1 MRPLLCTLLALAATL
16 APAAAARADDVVG
29 YALVVGSNRPG
40 PGQAALAF
48 AEDDAREVAEVLR
61 DLGGFPAARVQVV
74 LNPSAKALGAAL
86 DKLERAVAA
95 DVVAGRAPRVF
106 FYYSGHAKASGLSLG
121 PDEYALETLRARLF
135 ATRAALTVVV
145 LDACQSGA
153 FSRIKG
159 AEPAADFSYNSRARL
174 DASGVA
180 VLASST
186 GSELSQE
193 SDFLRSSYFT
203 HNLLVGLRGAADDN
217 HDGQVSLDEAY
228 RYTYHQTLVATAA
241 TAVGSQHV
249 SVEVD
254 LKGAGEIPLAFPERA
269 TAALTLPADAE
280 GQVLVVK
287 APARAVVA
295 ELQKAKGAALQ
306 VAVAP
311 GRYQVLMRTAAR
323 VVRCDATAGPGA
335 PPIDLA
341 RCAVDAPLASATKG
355 AGAVDG
361 PAWLMS
367 VALGI
372 GGGRADAYTERLEE
386 FGYHKQLGVGT
397 RLGVDALRRV
407 HPAVLVGGQAVLYG
421 GDEWRRDTDL
431 EPLTIRWN
439 TGVVGAL
446 GRVEQHLGPVAAFA
460 QLGAGLAITGTT
472 FVDQAGVA
480 TDEVHAGPAAS
491 GALGLDWIIG
501 AGVGVTGRFDA
512 SYAPSL
518 PNLLGDHHDTGQ
530 LGLSIG
536 VVVAR

>member
-16 APAAAARADDVVG
+16 APAAARADDVVG

-40 PGQAALAF
+40 PGQTALAF

-121 PDEYALETLRARLF
+121 ADEYALETLRARLF

-203 HNLLVGLRGAADDN
+203 HNFLIGLRGAADDN

-241 TAVGSQHV
+241 TAVGTH
-249 SVEVD
+249 
-254 LKGAGEIPLAFPERA
+254 
-269 TAALTLPADAE
+269 
-280 GQVLVVK
+280 
-287 APARAVVA
+287 
-295 ELQKAKGAALQ
+295 GAATWSGFGREVRMPTR
-306 VAVAP
+306 VA
-311 GRYQVLMRTAAR
+311 
-323 VVRCDATAGPGA
+323 
-335 PPIDLA
+335 
-341 RCAVDAPLASATKG
+341 
-355 AGAVDG
+355 
-361 PAWLMS
+361 W
-367 VALGI
+367 
-372 GGGRADAYTERLEE
+372 
-386 FGYHKQLGVGT
+386 
-397 RLGVDALRRV
+397 
-407 HPAVLVGGQAVLYG
+407 
-421 GDEWRRDTDL
+421 
-431 EPLTIRWN
+431 
-439 TGVVGAL
+439 
-446 GRVEQHLGPVAAFA
+446 
-460 QLGAGLAITGTT
+460 
-472 FVDQAGVA
+472 
-480 TDEVHAGPAAS
+480 
-491 GALGLDWIIG
+491 
-501 AGVGVTGRFDA
+501 
-512 SYAPSL
+512 
-518 PNLLGDHHDTGQ
+518 
-530 LGLSIG
+530 
-536 VVVAR
+536 